1 MNALYN
7 IMEHWKNL
15 TCYQSLWSICL
26 GYVVAVHQLTVDYLF
41 FFVCLYFGVAV
52 QTEIFYFSPIVR
64 NAVTSIDSHLPA

>member
-41 FFVCLYFGVAV
+41 FCLFVLWSSSTNRDFLLLTNSEKCSDLY
-52 QTEIFYFSPIVR
+52 
-64 NAVTSIDSHLPA
+64 